1 MNPIKTIWSV
11 LGALAILTTAST
23 FSAHHEKGE
32 AKAMTIVGSYIT
44 EGGKTNPLYAGDI
57 TKQRIWLDYIDA
69 HNDRDLEKISGT
81 NADDWEGYVDDGAVI
96 KGNEAHMT
104 FLDEWFKSS
113 ANPNWT
119 VRWMIANGGENDDGV
134 GEDWLTT
141 GNDITFL
148 DDDGNEVKQH
158 HVHDVQFAGNK
169 IKRINV
175 YSRSAPA
182 E

>member
-1 MNPIKTIWSV
+1 MNRITTAWSV
-11 LGALAILTTAST
+11 LATLAILTTGSA
-23 FSAHHEKGE
+23 FAAHHEKSE
-32 AKAMTIVGSYIT
+32 AKTKTIVGSYIT

-57 TKQRIWLDYIDA
+57 ARQQIWLDYIDA
-69 HNDRDLEKISGT
+69 HNNRDLEKIIGA
-81 NADDWEGYVDDGAVI
+81 NADDWEAYADDGTVI

-104 FLDEWFKSS
+104 FLDDWFKSS

-119 VRWMIANGGENDDGV
+119 VRWMIANGGENDEGV

-175 YSRSAPA
+175 YSRAAPA